1 MLKSILMIWL
11 ITCTVGYGSVWAF
24 DGHIDGAAEHQELI
38 GDMDHAPNDDGDNP
52 ACDHCC
58 HASAHIMALWP
69 AQSAIA
75 YPGSGTG
82 YTPYLHTLPFI
93 TTSPPDRPPQG

>member
-58 HASAHIMALWP
+58 HASAHLTGMWANQPGISIPDTNTVWP
-69 AQSAIA
+69 HYHNLYFSILTGP
-75 YPGSGTG
+75 PG
-82 YTPYLHTLPFI
+82 H
-93 TTSPPDRPPQG
+93 PPKA